1 MVNPF
6 VQFRPTEKLQLMLTV
21 NNLFDTLGM
30 AEFIEGSV
38 PESGV
43 VLGRSITGRTVSG
56 SVRLSF

>member
-30 AEFIEGSV
+30 VEVGQASI
-38 PESGV
+38 PASGV
-43 VLGRSITGRTVSG
+43 VFGRSITGRTISG
-56 SVRLSF
+56 SVRFSF